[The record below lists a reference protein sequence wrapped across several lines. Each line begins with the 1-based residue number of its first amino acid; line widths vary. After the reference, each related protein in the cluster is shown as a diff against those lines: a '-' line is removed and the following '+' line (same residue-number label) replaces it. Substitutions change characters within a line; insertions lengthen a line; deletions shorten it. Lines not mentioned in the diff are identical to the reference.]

1 MRRRLGTILLLL
13 GVLAL
18 LYPLFNHIQSRYYQA
33 GLRWGQ
39 ARLEKEGEPHNGHNG
54 EEDPV
59 LERPGRIPVPVADS
73 DIETLFIEI
82 PAIDVAAVVVRG
94 TSLAQLKK
102 APGLYEESP
111 LPGEEGANV
120 AIAGHRT
127 TYGAWF
133 RHVDELVAGDEIR
146 LTAGQYTYIYQVEEV
161 FPVAK
166 DDWSVIDPVEYEAL
180 TLTTC
185 HPPGSA
191 RERLVVRSRYVKV
204 LYPLRSR

>member
-1 MRRRLGTILLLL
+1 M
-13 GVLAL
+13 

-39 ARLEKEGEPHNGHNG
+39 TLVLEEEVDEG

-59 LERPGRIPVPVADS
+59 LERPGRIPVPVPDPNLES
-73 DIETLFIEI
+73 LFIEI
-82 PAIDVAAVVVRG
+82 PTIDVAVVRG
-94 TSLAQLKK
+94 TSLAQLRK